1 MPRRKMRP
9 ATIDLATGEIEEGI
23 FVYCTKKYLSPF
35 TSKGFNVMSQDAART
50 LAYTDLGGA
59 DLKVLWL
66 LIANLE
72 TDNYILINQSEL
84 ATEIGLRQPHFNRA
98 IKKLVAEKILIEG
111 AKLGKNKSYR
121 LNAYYGWKGSA
132 ENHAKALEEDPI
144 PLQDRM
150 KQSGIE
156 SVIDGGKK
164 SK

>member
-1 MPRRKMRP
+1 MPRRKMKP
-9 ATIDLATGEIEEGI
+9 ATINLATGEIEEGI
-23 FVYCTKKYLSPF
+23 FVFCPKKYLSPF
-35 TSKGFNVMSQDAART
+35 TLKGFTVMSQHAARM
-50 LAYTDLGGA
+50 LAYADLGGA

-84 ATEIGLRQPHFNRA
+84 AIEIGLRQPHFNRA
-98 IKKLVAEKILIEG
+98 IKKLVAEEILIEG

-132 ENHAKALEEDPI
+132 ENHAKALELDPI
-144 PLQDRM
+144 PLNDRM

-164 SK
+164 